1 MLKNIWQINSIL
13 IYFHLK
19 VYLIFIPFW
28 NITVKCPI
36 EPSNILPNLGIR
48 TVVASKGRSE
58 CSNPDL
64 VSALQAKG
72 VDPDDFLDHGIIPLP
87 PKKTPSKKEYKNF
100 KIGLPIFKKY
110 VVTKVSDFGSYFCWK
125 LYNEISLK
133 GDVKIVSEGDEIDL
147 GFNPYSIKRVSCSE
161 NENICDEDG

>member
-1 MLKNIWQINSIL
+1 MLKNIFL

-28 NITVKCPI
+28 NVTVKCPI

-64 VSALQAKG
+64 VSALQLKH
-72 VDPDDFLDHGIIPLP
+72 VDPDDFLDHGIITLP
-87 PKKTPSKKEYKNF
+87 RKKTPNKQQYKN
-100 KIGLPIFKKY
+100 LKKGFPVLKKH
-110 VVTKVSDFGSYFCWK
+110 VVTKVSAFGSCFCWK
-125 LYNEISLK
+125 LYSGISFK

-147 GFNPYSIKRVSCSE
+147 EFNLHSIKRVSCSE
-161 NENICDEDG
+161 IANDYDEYYEDG